1 MVLFPLWG
9 GACRM
14 SENEKRIKN
23 KILLPVQ
30 GCLTGK
36 DAAGLEE
43 RVKENRRKDKLQTH
57 IFHPLCL
64 RLK

>member
-1 MVLFPLWG
+1 MVLFALGG

-23 KILLPVQ
+23 KILLPVP
-30 GCLTGK
+30 GCLMGK

-43 RVKENRRKDKLQTH
+43 GVKEK
-57 IFHPLCL
+57 
-64 RLK
+64 